1 MESKY
6 FLFVVIVFMI
16 FSCSFI
22 VSAQELNTSNST
34 NLTNQTKPLAQ
45 SADESD
51 QNDTVSIL
59 IKTPS
64 NIDLGNRIPN
74 GEKKAYPGAASLEL
88 SSNEEADLMVMCQ
101 GELTATD
108 NPSNTISL
116 ENFEYDGFGNASLSP
131 KAFTTTY
138 THVRSWNGT
147 VTVPVNLYLT
157 IPIGTKPGTYQ
168 TTICYMVS

>member
-6 FLFVVIVFMI
+6 FLLTIILLTI

-22 VSAQELNTSNST
+22 VSAQELNTSNSSNIT
-34 NLTNQTKPLAQ
+34 NVSKPVAQ
-45 SADESD
+45 SSNGSD

-64 NIDLGNRIPN
+64 NIDLGSRISN
-74 GEKKAYPGAASLEL
+74 GEKKAYPDSASLEL
-88 SSNEEADLMVMCQ
+88 SSNKESDLMVMCQ
-101 GELTATD
+101 GDLTATD
-108 NPSNTISL
+108 NSSNTISL
-116 ENFEYDGFGNASLSP
+116 DNLEYDGFGNSSLSH

-147 VTVPVNLYLT
+147 ITVPVNLYLT
-157 IPIGTKPGTYQ
+157 VPIGTKPGTYQ
-168 TTICYMVS
+168 TTIYYVVS